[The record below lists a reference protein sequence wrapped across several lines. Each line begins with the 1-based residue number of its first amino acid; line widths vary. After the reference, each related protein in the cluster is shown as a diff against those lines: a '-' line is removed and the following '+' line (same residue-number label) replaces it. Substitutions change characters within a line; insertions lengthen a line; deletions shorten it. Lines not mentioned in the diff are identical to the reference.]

1 MHASR
6 RGNHDRDWVSRARF
20 TGRSSGVFGRYVTP
34 KLFEGKTQDCEECG
48 RNSLELHQARDRLL
62 SSVGDRA
69 SSYPGAAPCQ
79 SLFSGTPYMRL
90 KERGASLT
98 PERST
103 LDVELAVHFHEL
115 IGASVAPRPTSDHQ
129 T

>member
-1 MHASR
+1 MKVL
-6 RGNHDRDWVSRARF
+6 VSSF
-20 TGRSSGVFGRYVTP
+20 TGRSLGVFGRYVTP
-34 KLFEGKTQDCEECG
+34 KLFEGKTQDCKECG
-48 RNSLELHQARDRLL
+48 RNSLELHQARDRYL

-69 SSYPGAAPCQ
+69 SSYPGAAPRQ
-79 SLFSGTPYMRL
+79 SFFSGTPYMRL
-90 KERGASLT
+90 KDRGASLT

-115 IGASVAPRPTSDHQ
+115 IGASVAPRPTLDHQ

>member
-1 MHASR
+1 MKNVVEIPS
-6 RGNHDRDWVSRARF
+6 NYTKPTIVYF
-20 TGRSSGVFGRYVTP
+20 
-34 KLFEGKTQDCEECG
+34 
-48 RNSLELHQARDRLL
+48 

-69 SSYPGAAPCQ
+69 SSYPGAAPRQ
-79 SLFSGTPYMRL
+79 SFFSGTPYMRL